1 MLKDLGDFNMGL
13 RRKKER
19 RICLFFLFVF
29 LLFFFF
35 FLKKNPGP
43 VRNMILHPG
52 IQNNLCKKDGAVP
65 VGSQGSA
72 SLTKNPLN
80 KTKRNP
86 GLNLN
91 YLCFAPGRAAIRL
104 HVFASTELLQDQK
117 FSLFLAILR
126 NINCAGKKFRWWKGL
141 EQRQGF

>member
-1 MLKDLGDFNMGL
+1 
-13 RRKKER
+13 
-19 RICLFFLFVF
+19 
-29 LLFFFF
+29 
-35 FLKKNPGP
+35 
-43 VRNMILHPG
+43 MILNPV
-52 IQNNLCKKDGAVP
+52 IQNNLCKRDGEVP

-91 YLCFAPGRAAIRL
+91 YLCFAPRRAAIRL

-117 FSLFLAILR
+117 FFDFLATAHISGDSLKNSDVGR
-126 NINCAGKKFRWWKGL
+126 GWSNA
-141 EQRQGF
+141 RQGF